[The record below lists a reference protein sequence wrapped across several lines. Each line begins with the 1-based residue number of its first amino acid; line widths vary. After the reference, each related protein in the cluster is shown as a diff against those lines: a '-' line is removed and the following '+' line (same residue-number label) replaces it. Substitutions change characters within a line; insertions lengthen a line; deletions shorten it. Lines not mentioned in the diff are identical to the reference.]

1 MNAPPGFTLTQL
13 IALLKKEQINH
24 TIISSISQ
32 TPDQVYSL
40 ASIRNKTQN
49 GIYYITDNHEAEWAS
64 ISNSIILTNKDAAI
78 PSSNNIVIVDN
89 PQLVHYKL
97 ASIMEKKASPSIHPT
112 SIIDC
117 DAVISPSAHIG
128 PFCVIGKCIIGDGV
142 LLMGTITVNDGTEIR
157 KNTVI
162 ESHSVI
168 GARGMAWI
176 WDDQGSRVM
185 QPQSGGVIIE
195 EDCIIGTG
203 IAIVRGSLSEN
214 TIIGKGTVMAHGTKI
229 GHGCIVGAHTHFANN
244 VSLAGN
250 ATIGDRV
257 FLGSGCVVSSNVTIG
272 EGCIIGAGAVVHKS
286 IPDTYCTIAGV
297 PAVIIKRNN
306 FESKP
311 KGAPKPFYKKNTD
324 E

>member
-1 MNAPPGFTLTQL
+1 MTHIPGFTLRQL
-13 IALLKKEQINH
+13 TDFLEQEHITYN
-24 TIISSISQ
+24 
-32 TPDQVYSL
+32 V
-40 ASIRNKTQN
+40 IRNVTKNADGTFTLCSTRN
-49 GIYYITDNHEAEWAS
+49 PKEKGLFYITGDPDKEINT
-64 ISNSIILTNKDAAI
+64 IFNSIILVSREPLVTSENTI
-78 PSSNNIVIVDN
+78 IIVED
-89 PQLVHYKL
+89 PQLTHYKL
-97 ASIMEKKASPSIHPT
+97 ALSRTVKPEPFIHP
-112 SIIDC
+112 SAIIDPE
-117 DAVISPSAHIG
+117 AVISLSAHIG
-128 PFCVIGKCIIGDGV
+128 PYCIIGKCIIGDNV
-142 LLMGTITVNDGTEIR
+142 ALLGTITVNDGTEIR

-162 ESHSVI
+162 ESHTVI

-176 WDDQGSRVM
+176 WDENGNRVM
-185 QPQSGGVIIE
+185 QPQHGGVLIE

-229 GHGCIVGAHTHFANN
+229 GHGCKSGQFTHFANN

-250 ATIGDRV
+250 ANIGDRV
-257 FLGSGCVVSSNVTIG
+257 FLGSGCVISSNVSIG
-272 EGCIIGAGAVVHKS
+272 EGCIVGAGAVVHKS

-311 KGAPKPFYKKNTD
+311 KGAPKPFLKNKKD